1 MLGLDDDPS
10 RLVSAERA
18 VVNRGKQTLLLASLF
33 MQGIGPI
40 DPRRHRLITCAFGI
54 ALGAGACLAERLF
67 EKLHVNDEKLLPRF
81 SPRNDLR
88 RRGADQAALLPWGA
102 PG

>member
-1 MLGLDDDPS
+1 MRS
-10 RLVSAERA
+10 RVRPWSAA
-18 VVNRGKQTLLLASLF
+18 
-33 MQGIGPI
+33 GPVAGA
-40 DPRRHRLITCAFGI
+40 PRHHAWL
-54 ALGAGACLAERLF
+54 GACLAERLF